1 MVDIPSPERTGH
13 PVERTIMSDSAKS
26 IEEALGLID
35 ILVSQWA
42 GRQPEL
48 KPTFAKLRRIL
59 ESLVDEGR
67 GKQWIDLSSDDLST
81 THFLARVERGT
92 VVFTLLD
99 KDIISDLPVQRVRET
114 MKALS
119 EADGPKNCIID
130 LSKVRFISSVPLGG
144 IITLNREALGRGG
157 KLIMCLAQPVIR
169 DFFRVTMLD
178 TIIPMVDRFDDAVK
192 CTED

>member
-1 MVDIPSPERTGH
+1 MIYIICDRDGPLPLKLDHLRDPVSTKNRQ
-13 PVERTIMSDSAKS
+13 PVEDFYAP
-26 IEEALGLID
+26 A
-35 ILVSQWA
+35 
-42 GRQPEL
+42 
-48 KPTFAKLRRIL
+48 
-59 ESLVDEGR
+59 
-67 GKQWIDLSSDDLST
+67 IDLMIQEHVT
-81 THFLARVERGT
+81 FQQAV
-92 VVFTLLD
+92 TLLD